1 MSETAD
7 GVDNPVDMVDPEA
20 EDAWARLVVAMD
32 GTAGSGKSS
41 ASRGVARRLGLRYLD
56 TGAMYRAMTWRMLQD
71 GVDVDDPVA
80 VAARASS
87 ADIGIGTSPDLPTIT
102 LDGLDVSREIR
113 SDATTAAVSAVSAV
127 PLVRSLLRDRQRAII
142 GRGGIVVEGRDIG
155 TVVAPHA
162 DLKIFLTADPGARA
176 LRRSAEMS
184 AEQARDVATVEAD
197 LLRRDRHDST
207 RAASPLAAADDAI
220 VLDTT
225 QLSLDA
231 VIERVEALARERVR
245 SAKAATRE

>member
-1 MSETAD
+1 VSETAD
-7 GVDNPVDMVDPEA
+7 GVDDTVDMVDVAA

-80 VAARASS
+80 VAAHAPS

-102 LDGLDVSREIR
+102 LDGVDVSREIR
-113 SDATTAAVSAVSAV
+113 SDATTAEVSAVSAV
-127 PLVRSLLRDRQRAII
+127 PQVRALLRDRQRAII

-155 TVVAPHA
+155 TVVAPDA
-162 DLKIFLTADPGARA
+162 DLKIFLTADPTARA
-176 LRRSAEMS
+176 LRRSAEMT
-184 AEQARDVATVEAD
+184 ADQARDVATVEAD
-197 LLRRDRHDST
+197 LLRRDRYDST
-207 RAASPLAAADDAI
+207 RAESPLAMADDAI

-225 QLSLDA
+225 QLSLA
-231 VIERVEALARERVR
+231 EVIDRVEALARERVR
-245 SAKAATRE
+245 FAKAAAHE